1 MTFGNASADDNKPL
15 QWKGNTSSDTTGIY
29 EDLSNEGLKNKENDT
44 FGQGINEVMENDL
57 KIEFSKRLLRAAG
70 LDDNVEAPAEVGIGQ
85 KLANLI
91 GVGEDDEKSNKIT
104 TTLELKTA
112 QKNFR
117 NAKTESDGMKKI
129 YDWDSPTTSGKYY
142 VTRPASKTIG
152 GGTGLLVLPKMS
164 LEYQAMMKM
173 ALKGPKTGLLKQ
185 SNPLIPIE
193 LEIEIDGTGGIF
205 PGNSF
210 HSSYLPKTYM
220 DIMCFQVIG
229 ASHKIDST
237 GWTTTLKGQMR
248 VGVRPSSQ
256 IDRSRDLNPDDLL
269 SSTDEITD
277 DGTTYDDDT
286 QNANPLTDRDI
297 KTAMGSDNTN
307 VYVNPLD
314 LEPNPDDSFIG
325 PPAPISD
332 EEVKEAATV
341 SSLFDDSLNEEEK
354 AKFYNQGFLFGD
366 IKEFRNDTK
375 GQQPRP
381 GAKGV
386 WFIRDDGKGGNL
398 TALQKKYPNGMDFRN
413 PELGV
418 QRPYSAKGYN

>member
-1 MTFGNASADDNKPL
+1 
-15 QWKGNTSSDTTGIY
+15 
-29 EDLSNEGLKNKENDT
+29 
-44 FGQGINEVMENDL
+44 
-57 KIEFSKRLLRAAG
+57 
-70 LDDNVEAPAEVGIGQ
+70 
-85 KLANLI
+85 
-91 GVGEDDEKSNKIT
+91 
-104 TTLELKTA
+104 
-112 QKNFR
+112 
-117 NAKTESDGMKKI
+117 
-129 YDWDSPTTSGKYY
+129 
-142 VTRPASKTIG
+142 
-152 GGTGLLVLPKMS
+152 MS

-286 QNANPLTDRDI
+286 QNANPLTDRQI
-297 KTAMGSDNTN
+297 NVGMGSDNTN

-314 LEPNPDDSFIG
+314 LEPNPDDLFIG

-332 EEVKEAATV
+332 EEVKEAVTV

-354 AKFYNQGFLFGD
+354 AKFYNQGYIFGD
-366 IKEFRNDTK
+366 INEFRNDTK
-375 GQQPRP
+375 PKQPRP
-381 GAKGV
+381 DAKGV
-386 WFIRDDGKGGNL
+386 WFIRDDGVGGDL
-398 TALQKKYPNGMDFRN
+398 PTLQKKYPDGMDFRN

-418 QRPYSAKGYN
+418 QRPYSATGYK